1 MKKLVVLSIL
11 FLATIA
17 ASAGTVHII
26 FGGFHTPGKQG
37 WDTGYAYFATVNGG
51 PTIDVMCDDWVHG
64 GLKGQ
69 SWYANVT
76 DLGTSDLTYLRF
88 NQMPGALTLYQEAG
102 WLILQTRT
110 TSLQSDWT
118 DINYAVWNIFD
129 SSLQFFPGNSAVW
142 LKRAHDE
149 ALAGF
154 PGVNFNEV
162 LIYTPLNQ
170 YGVDANGN
178 LDPEA
183 PQELLQPVPEPATL
197 ALLAG
202 GLLGLWGRRKLR

>member
-88 NQMPGALTLYQEAG
+88 NQMPSALTLYQEAG
-102 WLILQTRT
+102 WLILQTQT
-110 TSLQSDWT
+110 TFLQSDRT
-118 DINYAVWNIFD
+118 DINYAVWYTFD
-129 SSLQFFPGNSAVW
+129 PSDVAPYMTKNAYGWVNQALA
-142 LKRAHDE
+142 E
-149 ALAGF
+149 ANAGF
-154 PGVNFNEV
+154 PGVNFHNV
-162 LIYTPLNQ
+162 WIYTPTNQ
-170 YGVDANGN
+170 Y
-178 LDPEA
+178 DPDPTG
-183 PQELLQPVPEPATL
+183 PQELLRAVPEPTTL